1 MAFKGNK
8 EKTMPQSK
16 KFTVRFEREVFSEKF
31 VEVYA
36 DTLEDAIK
44 RATAI
49 YGKDGGINGFTTY
62 DTQTNV
68 HVA

>member
-1 MAFKGNK
+1 
-8 EKTMPQSK
+8 MPQSK

-44 RATAI
+44 RATTI

-62 DTQTNV
+62 DTQNHI

>member
-1 MAFKGNK
+1 
-8 EKTMPQSK
+8 MPQSK

-44 RATAI
+44 TARGI
-49 YGKDGGINGFTTY
+49 YGTDGGINGFTTY
-62 DTQTNV
+62 DTQTHI